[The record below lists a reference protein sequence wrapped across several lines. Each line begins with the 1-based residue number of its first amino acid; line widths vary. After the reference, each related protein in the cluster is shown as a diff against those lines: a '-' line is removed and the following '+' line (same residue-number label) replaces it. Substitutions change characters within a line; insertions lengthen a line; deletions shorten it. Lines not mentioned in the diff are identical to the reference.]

1 MSLPLKT
8 LEAFTKHV
16 WAAAND
22 RSICSLK
29 LAGENGFRTVYPHGI
44 FIGKDKKLTM
54 VCWQKSGYSA
64 KGVEKGYKTLLVEKF
79 ENVMV
84 LNKKFVKRRD
94 FNPKEARY
102 GTWLFHI

>member
-1 MSLPLKT
+1 MSLPLKK

-29 LAGENGFRTVYPHGI
+29 LVGEEGFRTVYPHGI
-44 FIGKDKKLTM
+44 FFTKDKRLM
-54 VCWQKSGYSA
+54 ILCWQKSGYSA
-64 KGVEKGYKTLLVEKF
+64 KGVEKGYKTLLVEKI

-84 LNKKFVKRRD
+84 LNKKFMKRRD
-94 FNPKEARY
+94 FNPQDSRY